1 MNFYTKL
8 MKEFLHDNGCKLIRD
23 KNGCIRLRRW
33 DIQEIEPEHCPFIGN
48 GNDLVIWLEKPINR
62 VTSYLAEAADEWGF
76 VRPFDLM
83 ITVYNRF
90 MPEDNTAVC
99 YYVRDD
105 DPEYWA
111 ELDRETDMRSP
122 DYKFF
127 DEYKD
132 LIDICYMISTHAY
145 QIDVE
150 QLVEE

>member
-8 MKEFLHDNGCKLIRD
+8 MKEFLDDNGCKLIRD
-23 KNGCIRLRRW
+23 KNGHICLRRW
-33 DIQEIEPEHCPFIGN
+33 DIQNIEPEHCPLIGN
-48 GNDLVIWLEKPINR
+48 GNDLIIWLEKPINK
-62 VTSYLAEAADEWGF
+62 VTSYLSEAADEWGL

-99 YYVRDD
+99 YYVRDN

-111 ELDRETDMRSP
+111 ELDRQTDMKSS

-127 DEYKD
+127 GEYKD
-132 LIDICYMISTHAY
+132 LIDICYMISIHAY